1 MYKIQHYIFNNIQF
15 LLLALSLV
23 AGAIVPL
30 PFRTEIYMAG
40 LFYLICYALINWN
53 SNLLLSRYFIL
64 FLIIC
69 VLSCIAS
76 NSFNYRLYAFIAI
89 VISVTPITSSI
100 KLFFFRKAYL
110 KHCLMIFPLLSLI
123 SLFCFIKGINYYEK
137 TGNILDFSGIFQHP
151 MWMGAAIGLSNI
163 VTLWLIFF
171 TKNRIIQILYILIL
185 LLSIYMT
192 IVSGSRSALFASL
205 ITMSLFLIVK
215 LHNIKKIILASCLI
229 LMATVML
236 LPYYLSGAQRM
247 IDKFEASKG
256 AYGSRT
262 ELFTIGVKHF
272 KETPILGVGFA
283 VSYNA
288 LGEKKIGRMESGSG
302 WLSILFQTGLLGFS
316 VILFILWSLRKV
328 MIYIWKDY
336 ELLLY
341 LFAFGYLCLHS
352 LFEGY
357 ILTVGYY
364 PCILF
369 WCLLGYLYAYPYY
382 KFHENNI
389 NFVDFR
395 LRK

>member
-1 MYKIQHYIFNNIQF
+1 MYKIQQYIFNNIQY

-40 LFYLICYALINWN
+40 LFYLLCYALINRN
-53 SNLLLSRYFIL
+53 SNLFLSRYFVL

-69 VLSCIAS
+69 FLSCIAS
-76 NSFNYRLYAFIAI
+76 NSINYRLFAFIAI
-89 VISVTPITSSI
+89 IVSVTPITTSI
-100 KLFFFRKAYL
+100 NLFFFRKSYL

-137 TGNILDFSGIFQHP
+137 SGNILDFSGIFQHP
-151 MWMGAAIGLSNI
+151 MWMGAALGLSNI
-163 VTLWLIFF
+163 VTIWLVFF
-171 TKNRIIQILYILIL
+171 AKNRIIQILYIMIL

-192 IVSGSRSALFASL
+192 VVSGSRSALFASL
-205 ITMSLFLIVK
+205 ITLCLFLIVK
-215 LHNIKKIILASCLI
+215 LRNIKKIILAGCLI
-229 LMATVML
+229 SMLIIML

-247 IDKFEASKG
+247 IDKFESNKG
-256 AYGSRT
+256 RYGSRT
-262 ELFTIGVKHF
+262 ELINTGVKYF
-272 KETPILGVGFA
+272 KETPVLGVGFA
-283 VSYNA
+283 VSYNS

-316 VILFILWSLRKV
+316 IICFILTGLRRTLK
-328 MIYIWKDY
+328 YIWKDY

-341 LFAFGYLCLHS
+341 LFAFVYLCLHS

-357 ILTVGYY
+357 LLTIGYY

-369 WCLLGYLYAYPYY
+369 WCLLGYLYTYPYY
-382 KFHENNI
+382 
-389 NFVDFR
+389 NFY
-395 LRK
+395 K

>member
-1 MYKIQHYIFNNIQF
+1 MYKIQQYIFNNIQY

-40 LFYLICYALINWN
+40 LFYLLCYALINWN
-53 SNLLLSRYFIL
+53 SNLFLSRYFVL

-69 VLSCIAS
+69 FVSCIAS
-76 NSFNYRLYAFIAI
+76 NSINYRLFAFIAI
-89 VISVTPITSSI
+89 VISVTPITNSI
-100 KLFFFRKAYL
+100 KLFFFRKSYL
-110 KHCLMIFPLLSLI
+110 RHCLMIFPLLSLI

-137 TGNILDFSGIFQHP
+137 TGNVLDFSGIFQHP

-171 TKNRIIQILYILIL
+171 TKNRIIQIIYILIL

-205 ITMSLFLIVK
+205 ITMSFFLIVK
-215 LHNIKKIILASCLI
+215 LHNLKKVILASCLI
-229 LMATVML
+229 FIATIML

-247 IDKFEASKG
+247 IDKFESSKG
-256 AYGSRT
+256 VYGSRT
-262 ELFTIGVKHF
+262 ELISNGVKHF
-272 KETPILGVGFA
+272 KETPVLGVGFA

-316 VILFILWSLRKV
+316 VICFILLGLRK
-328 MIYIWKDY
+328 ILKYIWKDY

-382 KFHENNI
+382 KFHENNNI
-389 NFVDFR
+389 
-395 LRK
+395 

>member
-1 MYKIQHYIFNNIQF
+1 MYRIQHYILNNIQF

-23 AGAIVPL
+23 AGAIVPV

-40 LFYLICYALINWN
+40 LFYLLCYTLINWN
-53 SNLLLSRYFIL
+53 SYLFLSRYFVL

-76 NSFNYRLYAFIAI
+76 NSFDYRLFAFIAI

-110 KHCLMIFPLLSLI
+110 KHCLMIFPLLSII
-123 SLFCFIKGINYYEK
+123 SLFCYINGINYYEK
-137 TGNILDFSGIFQHP
+137 SGNILDFSGIFQHP
-151 MWMGAAIGLSNI
+151 MWMGAALGLSNI

-171 TKNRIIQILYILIL
+171 TKNRIMQILYILIL

-205 ITMSLFLIVK
+205 ITMCLFLIVK
-215 LHNIKKIILASCLI
+215 LHNINKIILTSCLI
-229 LMATVML
+229 FVSTVML
-236 LPYYLSGAQRM
+236 LPYYMAGAQRM
-247 IDKFEASKG
+247 INKFESSRG
-256 AYGSRT
+256 VYGSRT
-262 ELFTIGVKHF
+262 ELFTTGVKHF

-283 VSYNA
+283 VSYNE
-288 LGEKKIGRMESGSG
+288 LGEKKIGRMESGCG

-316 VILFILWSLRKV
+316 VICFILSGLRRILKF
-328 MIYIWKDY
+328 IWNDY

-341 LFAFGYLCLHS
+341 LFAFAYLCLHS

-357 ILTVGYY
+357 LLTIGYY

-369 WCLLGYLYAYPYY
+369 WCLLGLLYTYPYFNFY
-382 KFHENNI
+382 KNQE
-389 NFVDFR
+389 
-395 LRK
+395 